1 MKLPRLQLYNTKYE
15 LIYQAAKEKQK
26 TGFDLI
32 TTGYF
37 YNSEGDGTLYYRYL
51 VEGVVC
57 DLLES
62 EVHELS
68 AKTQEERKTW
78 LIGILIKTVQWCNT
92 NTSDLSY

>member
-51 VEGVVC
+51 IEGVVC

-68 AKTQEERKTW
+68 AKTHEERKAW
-78 LIGILIKTVQWCNT
+78 LIGILLRTVQWSDT
-92 NTSDLSY
+92 NTSYASY

>member
-15 LIYQAAKEKQK
+15 LVYQAAKEKQK

-37 YNSEGDGTLYYRYL
+37 YNSEGDGSFYYRYL
-51 VEGVVC
+51 IEGVVC

-78 LIGILIKTVQWCNT
+78 LIDILLKTVQWCDT
-92 NTSDLSY
+92 NTSYASY

>member
-1 MKLPRLQLYNTKYE
+1 MRIPKQQIYNTKYE
-15 LIYQAAKEKQK
+15 LVYQAAKEKQK

-37 YNSEGDGTLYYRYL
+37 YNSEGDGSLYYRYL
-51 VEGVVC
+51 IESVVC

-68 AKTQEERKTW
+68 AKTHEERKTW
-78 LIGILIKTVQWCNT
+78 LIGILLRTVQWSDT
-92 NTSDLSY
+92 NTSYASY

>member
-51 VEGVVC
+51 IEGVVC

-68 AKTQEERKTW
+68 AKTHEERKTW
-78 LIGILIKTVQWCNT
+78 LIGILLKTVQWCNT